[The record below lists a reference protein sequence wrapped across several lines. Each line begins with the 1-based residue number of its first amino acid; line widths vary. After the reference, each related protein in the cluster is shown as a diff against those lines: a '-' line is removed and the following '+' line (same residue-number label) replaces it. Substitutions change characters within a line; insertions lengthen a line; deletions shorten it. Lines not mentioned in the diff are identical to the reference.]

1 MREFMTDLKA
11 TWDHELQK
19 IQANEEHRV
28 KICEAALCISRKAL
42 ADLRVHLLKIK
53 FKNKEE
59 EIWFF
64 KEAKPDMLS
73 KLIYYDKLYHLEL
86 RRPVGREKLVRKY
99 LEAEMMYLERSYETY
114 TEFYLYL
121 RTGQTLHDE
130 RYFTRSK
137 PCSYNDCIANRFD
150 ADPNLSTGYDCKI
163 AKIMAHDLL
172 LSYLDKEIHI
182 LKGTTS
188 RTPNLHALEWTG
200 SKTGMVELI
209 YGLAQAG
216 IFNDGKADYKEIA
229 SYFEQVFNLSL
240 GNFYKTFE
248 KIRMRESGPTTFLDS
263 VKLKLLDYSDKF
275 NQLRID

>member
-11 TWDHELQK
+11 AWDHELQK

-42 ADLRVHLLKIK
+42 ADLRIHLLKIK

-130 RYFTRSK
+130 RYFTRSQ

-172 LSYLDKEIHI
+172 LSYLDKEI
-182 LKGTTS
+182 LNSTKVYKK
-188 RTPNLHALEWTG
+188 P
-200 SKTGMVELI
+200 VP
-209 YGLAQAG
+209 
-216 IFNDGKADYKEIA
+216 IFPKE
-229 SYFEQVFNLSL
+229 SQCF
-240 GNFYKTFE
+240 
-248 KIRMRESGPTTFLDS
+248 
-263 VKLKLLDYSDKF
+263 
-275 NQLRID
+275 